1 MTDEI
6 EENGVLEPTYFY
18 LPNTPLN
25 DVRYEPNQC
34 FIHINSFGFCGRSP
48 VGLESRL
55 RVHQQSKSA
64 PLRAKF
70 FMGNVVIKIVFSK
83 GFVKIKY

>member
-1 MTDEI
+1 MTDES
-6 EENGVLEPTYFY
+6 EENGVLEPTCFY

-25 DVRYEPNQC
+25 DVCYEPNQC
-34 FIHINSFGFCGRSP
+34 LIRINSVKFCDRSP

-70 FMGNVVIKIVFSK
+70 FMGNVVIKMVFSK